1 MKKKNDRN
9 LIKIIGFLLVV
20 CIVLGKTTSV
30 LNYKDTGGGG
40 GWQRFY
46 HMPQKTADVMF
57 FGSSHAHCTVDHG
70 LLWDQY
76 GIAGYTLSAGSQR
89 LDSTYYFLKEAIRV
103 QKPKIAVVEV
113 WGTVLDGMEYSEE
126 AIYRNT
132 LGMHWSKN
140 LFEFVDYM
148 AAGMGE
154 SSSYRNRVLCKLPI
168 IHSRYKELSKEDFKD
183 DLPYMRGYRGSF
195 DIVSFETPV
204 KVPADQKADLNPVCE
219 EYL

>member
-89 LDSTYYFLKEAIRV
+89 LDILINFHCYHRLLSLHEKRFYICRV
-103 QKPKIAVVEV
+103 TCA
-113 WGTVLDGMEYSEE
+113 
-126 AIYRNT
+126 
-132 LGMHWSKN
+132 
-140 LFEFVDYM
+140 
-148 AAGMGE
+148 
-154 SSSYRNRVLCKLPI
+154 
-168 IHSRYKELSKEDFKD
+168 
-183 DLPYMRGYRGSF
+183 
-195 DIVSFETPV
+195 
-204 KVPADQKADLNPVCE
+204 
-219 EYL
+219 

>member
-1 MKKKNDRN
+1 MAGSDFIICHKNSR
-9 LIKIIGFLLVV
+9 
-20 CIVLGKTTSV
+20 C
-30 LNYKDTGGGG
+30 
-40 GWQRFY
+40 
-46 HMPQKTADVMF
+46 DV

-132 LGMHWSKN
+132 LGMHWSKIFLN
-140 LFEFVDYM
+140 L
-148 AAGMGE
+148 
-154 SSSYRNRVLCKLPI
+154 
-168 IHSRYKELSKEDFKD
+168 
-183 DLPYMRGYRGSF
+183 
-195 DIVSFETPV
+195 
-204 KVPADQKADLNPVCE
+204 
-219 EYL
+219 

>member
-46 HMPQKTADVMF
+46 EMPQKTADVIF

-70 LLWDQY
+70 LLWDQH

-89 LDSTYYFLKEAIRV
+89 LDTSNAMSANFI
-103 QKPKIAVVEV
+103 
-113 WGTVLDGMEYSEE
+113 VLLLVTSMLTIFPS
-126 AIYRNT
+126 
-132 LGMHWSKN
+132 
-140 LFEFVDYM
+140 
-148 AAGMGE
+148 
-154 SSSYRNRVLCKLPI
+154 
-168 IHSRYKELSKEDFKD
+168 
-183 DLPYMRGYRGSF
+183 
-195 DIVSFETPV
+195 
-204 KVPADQKADLNPVCE
+204 
-219 EYL
+219 

>member
-113 WGTVLDGMEYSEE
+113 
-126 AIYRNT
+126 
-132 LGMHWSKN
+132 
-140 LFEFVDYM
+140 
-148 AAGMGE
+148 
-154 SSSYRNRVLCKLPI
+154 
-168 IHSRYKELSKEDFKD
+168 
-183 DLPYMRGYRGSF
+183 
-195 DIVSFETPV
+195 
-204 KVPADQKADLNPVCE
+204 
-219 EYL
+219 

>member
-89 LDSTYYFLKEAIRV
+89 LDSTYYFFEGGNS
-103 QKPKIAVVEV
+103 
-113 WGTVLDGMEYSEE
+113 GTKAKDCG
-126 AIYRNT
+126 R
-132 LGMHWSKN
+132 G
-140 LFEFVDYM
+140 
-148 AAGMGE
+148 GMGNCIG
-154 SSSYRNRVLCKLPI
+154 RNGV
-168 IHSRYKELSKEDFKD
+168 
-183 DLPYMRGYRGSF
+183 
-195 DIVSFETPV
+195 
-204 KVPADQKADLNPVCE
+204 Q
-219 EYL
+219 

>member
-89 LDSTYYFLKEAIRV
+89 LEH
-103 QKPKIAVVEV
+103 P
-113 WGTVLDGMEYSEE
+113 SEE
-126 AIYRNT
+126 EWEGRIN
-132 LGMHWSKN
+132 GISISDC
-140 LFEFVDYM
+140 FEYVPY
-148 AAGMGE
+148 AG
-154 SSSYRNRVLCKLPI
+154 
-168 IHSRYKELSKEDFKD
+168 
-183 DLPYMRGYRGSF
+183 
-195 DIVSFETPV
+195 
-204 KVPADQKADLNPVCE
+204 
-219 EYL
+219 

>member
-76 GIAGYTLSAGSQR
+76 GIAS
-89 LDSTYYFLKEAIRV
+89 
-103 QKPKIAVVEV
+103 
-113 WGTVLDGMEYSEE
+113 
-126 AIYRNT
+126 
-132 LGMHWSKN
+132 
-140 LFEFVDYM
+140 
-148 AAGMGE
+148 
-154 SSSYRNRVLCKLPI
+154 
-168 IHSRYKELSKEDFKD
+168 FK
-183 DLPYMRGYRGSF
+183 
-195 DIVSFETPV
+195 
-204 KVPADQKADLNPVCE
+204 K
-219 EYL
+219 

>member
-46 HMPQKTADVMF
+46 EMPQKTADVMF
-57 FGSSHAHCTVDHG
+57 FGSSHAHCTVDHS

-132 LGMHWSKN
+132 LGMH
-140 LFEFVDYM
+140 
-148 AAGMGE
+148 
-154 SSSYRNRVLCKLPI
+154 
-168 IHSRYKELSKEDFKD
+168 
-183 DLPYMRGYRGSF
+183 
-195 DIVSFETPV
+195 
-204 KVPADQKADLNPVCE
+204 
-219 EYL
+219 

>member
-113 WGTVLDGMEYSEE
+113 WGTE
-126 AIYRNT
+126 
-132 LGMHWSKN
+132 WSTVKRQFTEIHLECIGQKIFLN
-140 LFEFVDYM
+140 L
-148 AAGMGE
+148 
-154 SSSYRNRVLCKLPI
+154 
-168 IHSRYKELSKEDFKD
+168 
-183 DLPYMRGYRGSF
+183 
-195 DIVSFETPV
+195 
-204 KVPADQKADLNPVCE
+204 
-219 EYL
+219 